1 VTQWLAAR
9 ARNALRRPLRIIGV
23 SSTAFIAAL
32 LTLILIP
39 HEATR
44 RAERLL
50 DETRNRPDTVAM
62 LRRINQLRLETTDA
76 EHALARDR
84 VRRLAHE
91 QAVRES
97 LLAWHG
103 YPEGATRR
111 DSLVADR
118 VELAALLARAN
129 RSPLPTS
136 YRGLGAARALGRD
149 RRVRSLL
156 DSLAVLA
163 RSRDAISSGGQ
174 ADPVYLALTARLTSI
189 GRTIQTIAAA
199 RLAALDADIAKLP
212 PPSPSRAVD
221 TMPARMRV
229 DSVRR
234 VAARAAGALAGARR
248 LDVTLDVQA
257 ERARALA
264 AGNAPPLAL
273 MAAALVLGLA
283 VGFAVTFGGELATP
297 RVSDAREASRVAGVS
312 TLATVVPRA
321 PDPQRMRRKTDRDVS
336 TLIDVNSESY
346 RYVYLSVSGH
356 DAAAA
361 LGFPLVAVTGD
372 EAEVVGTVATNIAVA
387 SAHDSRTTLLIDA
400 DTEASVVA
408 GILGVRRAPGVSD
421 VLRGVA
427 DWSGIVVTAVV
438 GRDQMLNVM
447 PAGTV
452 QDPSTE
458 VPGAGEDPGPTAPV
472 DDPTVEGA
480 GAPWSAEAQE
490 LCAELIRLGRRYDLV
505 VVAAPA
511 GAAQVGPDS
520 ILPVRDALVCARVA
534 YTPLSRLAAAVATL
548 RESRLR
554 VRGIVLWDADVPPRL
569 TES

>member
-1 VTQWLAAR
+1 M
-9 ARNALRRPLRIIGV
+9 

-44 RAERLL
+44 RAERML
-50 DETRNRPDTVAM
+50 DQTRTRPDTAAM

-76 EHALARDR
+76 ERALARDR
-84 VRRLAHE
+84 VGRQAHE

-111 DSLVADR
+111 DSLVSDR
-118 VELAALLARAN
+118 VELASLLARAN

-136 YRGLGAARALGRD
+136 YRGLGAARALD
-149 RRVRSLL
+149 KKARVRSLL
-156 DSLAVLA
+156 DSLAVLSRA
-163 RSRDAISSGGQ
+163 RDAISSGGRT
-174 ADPVYLALTARLTSI
+174 DPVYLALTARLTSI
-189 GRTIQTIAAA
+189 GRAMETIAAA
-199 RLAALDADIAKLP
+199 RLAALDANIAKLP
-212 PPSPSRAVD
+212 PPPSRVGVD

-234 VAARAAGALAGARR
+234 VAARAALALAGARR
-248 LDVTLDVQA
+248 LDVTLDAQA
-257 ERARALA
+257 DRARSLA

-283 VGFAVTFGGELATP
+283 VGFAVTFGGELSTP

-312 TLATVVPRA
+312 TLATVVPRV
-321 PDPQRMRRKTDRDVS
+321 PDPQRMRRRTDRDVS

-346 RYVYLSVSGH
+346 RYVYLSVTGH
-356 DAAAA
+356 DAASA

-400 DTEASVVA
+400 DTDASVVA
-408 GILGVRRAPGVSD
+408 GILGVRRAPGVAD
-421 VLRGVA
+421 VLGGVA

-447 PAGTV
+447 PAGGM
-452 QDPSTE
+452 QDSTRD
-458 VPGAGEDPGPTAPV
+458 VR
-472 DDPTVEGA
+472 GA
-480 GAPWSAEAQE
+480 GAEVRPSALVDDGTDQEAAAPWIAGAEE
-490 LCAELIRLGRRYDLV
+490 LRAELIRLGRRYDLV

-534 YTPLSRLAAAVATL
+534 YTPLARLAAAVATL

>member
-1 VTQWLAAR
+1 M
-9 ARNALRRPLRIIGV
+9 

-39 HEATR
+39 REATR
-44 RAERLL
+44 RAERLI
-50 DETRNRPDTVAM
+50 DETRNRPDTIAM
-62 LRRINQLRLETTDA
+62 LRRLDQLRLENTDA
-76 EHALARDR
+76 ERALARDR

-136 YRGLGAARALGRD
+136 YRGLGAARGLDKD

-156 DSLAVLA
+156 DSLAGLA
-163 RSRDAISSGGQ
+163 RARDAISSGGRT
-174 ADPVYLALTARLTSI
+174 DPVYLALTARLTSI

-199 RLAALDADIAKLP
+199 RLASLDADIAKLP
-212 PPSPSRAVD
+212 PPSPSRVGVD

-346 RYVYLSVSGH
+346 RYVYLSVSGP

-421 VLRGVA
+421 VLRGGA
-427 DWSGIVVTAVV
+427 GWSGIVVTAVV

-452 QDPSTE
+452 QDSSTD
-458 VPGAGEDPGPTAPV
+458 VPGADDDPAPTAPV

-480 GAPWSAEAQE
+480 APPGSAEAQA
-490 LCAELIRLGRRYDLV
+490 LRAELIRLGRRYDLV

>member
-1 VTQWLAAR
+1 MTQWLAAR

-44 RAERLL
+44 RAERML
-50 DETRNRPDTVAM
+50 DQTRTRPDTAAM
-62 LRRINQLRLETTDA
+62 LRRIDQLRLETTDA
-76 EHALARDR
+76 ERALGRDR
-84 VRRLAHE
+84 ARRQAHE

-111 DSLVADR
+111 DSLVSDR
-118 VELAALLARAN
+118 VELALLLARAT

-136 YRGLGAARALGRD
+136 YRGLGAARALEKNVH
-149 RRVRSLL
+149 VRSLL
-156 DSLAVLA
+156 DSLAVLSRA
-163 RSRDAISSGGQ
+163 RDAISSGGRS
-174 ADPVYLALTARLTSI
+174 DPVYLALTARLTSI
-189 GRTIQTIAAA
+189 GRAMETIAAA
-199 RLAALDADIAKLP
+199 RLATLDADVAKLP
-212 PPSPSRAVD
+212 PPPPSRVGVD

-234 VAARAAGALAGARR
+234 VAARAALALAGARR
-248 LDVTLDVQA
+248 LDVTLDAQA
-257 ERARALA
+257 DRARSLA

-283 VGFAVTFGGELATP
+283 VGFAVTFGGELSTP

-312 TLATVVPRA
+312 TLATVVPRV
-321 PDPQRMRRKTDRDVS
+321 PDPQRMRRRTDRDVS
-336 TLIDVNSESY
+336 TLVDVNSESY
-346 RYVYLSVSGH
+346 RYVYLSVTGH
-356 DAAAA
+356 DAASA

-400 DTEASVVA
+400 DTDASVVA
-408 GILGVRRAPGVSD
+408 GILGVRRAPGVAD
-421 VLRGVA
+421 VLGGVA

-438 GRDQMLNVM
+438 GRDQTLNVM

-452 QDPSTE
+452 QDSSKD
-458 VPGAGEDPGPTAPV
+458 VRGAGDELRPAVLVEDGQTKRRFPGPRRQRSCVLSSFGSVVDTTSWWSLRRRGPRKSVPTASCQFATRWCVRALHIHRSPV
-472 DDPTVEGA
+472 SP
-480 GAPWSAEAQE
+480 P
-490 LCAELIRLGRRYDLV
+490 
-505 VVAAPA
+505 P
-511 GAAQVGPDS
+511 
-520 ILPVRDALVCARVA
+520 
-534 YTPLSRLAAAVATL
+534 SRPCGNHGCGCG
-548 RESRLR
+548 ESCSGMPMCRH
-554 VRGIVLWDADVPPRL
+554 A
-569 TES
+569 